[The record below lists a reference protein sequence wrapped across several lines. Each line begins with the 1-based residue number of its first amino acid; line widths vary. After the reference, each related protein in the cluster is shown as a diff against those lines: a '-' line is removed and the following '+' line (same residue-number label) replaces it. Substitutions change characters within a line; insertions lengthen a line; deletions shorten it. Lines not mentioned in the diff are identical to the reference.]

1 MFKKIIEKGKKVFIE
16 PQGSVLS
23 AASLI
28 MLMIVGSRI
37 LGLVRQRTL
46 AHFFTPDDLSLFFA
60 AFRLPDLIFEVLVFG
75 TFSSAFIPV
84 FAKALKGGNHRAWN
98 TASTIVNL
106 GLTIFII
113 FAIVIGVAANPIY
126 EIFTPGYSFAEREV
140 IVKLTRILFYAQGF
154 FVVSYVLTG
163 VLESLRRFLV
173 PALAPLFYN
182 IGIILGTVLLGPKLG
197 LMGPALGVVIGAFC
211 HFLIQLPLAVKLG
224 FRFRP
229 KIEID
234 EDVKKIGKLAGPRLL
249 EVSFLQVS
257 KLAELFFSSL
267 ISRASY
273 AYYTFGN
280 TLQLLPVGLFG
291 TSIAKAALPT
301 LSSEADNTS
310 KFKQTFL
317 SALYQLVFLS
327 APVATLLIV
336 LRVPIIRL
344 VYGTDIFGWEATVQT
359 GYVLSAFAV
368 GVVFQASAALL
379 ARAFYALHDTK
390 TPVTVSIISI
400 LSTISADF
408 IFIKIY
414 GFGVWGLALA
424 LTVGS
429 IFQSVT
435 LFYLINKKMLH
446 SSMLTLIKPMV
457 KLVFASF
464 MSGAIMFFLLKIF
477 DRSVWIKRLSFLGK
491 IEATKTL
498 AFERFVLDTRY
509 TINLLI
515 LTIFVSVIGA
525 SVYLGI
531 AYLMKSE
538 ELNVFVNLIK
548 RTLVK
553 HKISPIPE
561 QEPEPISPTPGD
573 TT

>member
-1 MFKKIIEKGKKVFIE
+1 
-16 PQGSVLS
+16 
-23 AASLI
+23 
-28 MLMIVGSRI
+28 
-37 LGLVRQRTL
+37 
-46 AHFFTPDDLSLFFA
+46 
-60 AFRLPDLIFEVLVFG
+60 
-75 TFSSAFIPV
+75 
-84 FAKALKGGNHRAWN
+84 
-98 TASTIVNL
+98 
-106 GLTIFII
+106 
-113 FAIVIGVAANPIY
+113 
-126 EIFTPGYSFAEREV
+126 
-140 IVKLTRILFYAQGF
+140 
-154 FVVSYVLTG
+154 
-163 VLESLRRFLV
+163 LRRFLV